1 MQIRQLAILYDVN
14 EDVRMQQDTDRT
26 QERLLNIDELALFL
40 NVPKSWIYGQT
51 RLAKRTGFPVVK
63 VGKYCRF
70 DLQSVLSWLN
80 EQG

>member
-1 MQIRQLAILYDVN
+1 
-14 EDVRMQQDTDRT
+14 MQQNVART

-40 NVPKSWIYGQT
+40 NVQKSWLYGQT

-70 DLQSVLSWLN
+70 DLEAVLSWLN